1 MAFSMRE
8 GSFPLSH
15 GKITG
20 ALVCLFVVA
29 TSAGTFAA
37 WNYSAQSVPLFA
49 DSAGIGPAADR
60 ELQISNA
67 KAKQD
72 RLRLSPI
79 MELATTGQPASSEP
93 ATTAATYTV
102 AALPSTAV
110 EPPKPRI
117 EPRAE
122 SRKPVAVEK
131 PKRAEP
137 KGLLDDAQI
146 ASLRTRL
153 KLTPTQEEFWLP
165 IEVSLREVVREHARK
180 NRKKAAQGI
189 ATQIDV
195 NSPEVQRLVS
205 AAVPL
210 IMRLSEDQKREVRQ
224 LARIIGLETV
234 ASRI

>member
-1 MAFSMRE
+1 MSQ
-8 GSFPLSH
+8 
-15 GKITG
+15 GKLTG
-20 ALVCLFVVA
+20 ALVCLVVVA

-37 WNYSAQSVPLFA
+37 WNYSAQSVPLLA
-49 DSAGIGPAADR
+49 DSAGLALAPDPQS
-60 ELQISNA
+60 QISNA
-67 KAKQD
+67 EAKRD
-72 RLRLSPI
+72 RLPLSPI
-79 MELATTGQPASSEP
+79 MELASTEQPASNEP
-93 ATTAATYTV
+93 AAAPASYTV
-102 AALPSTAV
+102 AALSSTAV

-117 EPRAE
+117 EPR
-122 SRKPVAVEK
+122 KPNVVDKPNGVEK

-153 KLTPTQEEFWLP
+153 KLTPTQDEFWP
-165 IEVSLREVVREHARK
+165 AIEVSLRDVVREHARK
-180 NRKKAAQGI
+180 NRKTAAQGI